1 MTAPAI
7 AAAPSIWRSL
17 LNFLPFR
24 EPATRAAERQVEC
37 HVKHRAAARRC
48 AEQPEAGPF
57 EREMAIRFAH
67 CDPAG
72 IVFYPQ
78 YFVIMNGLMEDW
90 FSEGLGVDFAD
101 MVSRRRIG
109 IPTVAIDCAFSKPS
123 RLGDVVTF
131 GVAVTRV
138 GERSISVEV
147 QAVANG
153 EVRLSAKQTIVMMSL
168 DTMKSIPIPPD
179 VRANLSRFRSRA
191 ASAEVGT
198 QDGGRP
204 GAAHAPEPAA
214 GSMRREH
221 VSS

>member
-1 MTAPAI
+1 MTAPAMT
-7 AAAPSIWRSL
+7 ATPSIWRSL

-24 EPATRAAERQVEC
+24 EPAARPAGR
-37 HVKHRAAARRC
+37 HAAARRS
-48 AEQPEAGPF
+48 AAQSATGPF
-57 EREMAIRFAH
+57 ERDVAIRFAH

-123 RLGDVVTF
+123 RLGEIVTF
-131 GVAVTRV
+131 SVAVTRV
-138 GERSISVEV
+138 GERSIGIEV

-153 EVRLSAKQTIVMMSL
+153 EIRLRATQTIVMMSL
-168 DTMKSIPIPPD
+168 DTMKSMPIPPD
-179 VRANLSRFRSRA
+179 VRANLSHFRARP
-191 ASAEVGT
+191 ASPEAGT
-198 QDGGRP
+198 QAGGGGP
-204 GAAHAPEPAA
+204 ATQGIEPARSA
-214 GSMRREH
+214 RHEH